1 MKFFCS
7 LTPKYLRNHLSW
19 ELSWTPSQKVFLND
33 AWTPSFQRTLLASK
47 RFTIVHCRLRN
58 MDHPSLIMLHWS
70 NVNWYRCIHVSFLIN
85 INQTHQL
92 FTSFQKIWNN
102 ADLNEKINDLLM
114 WVHWQTLWCKIS
126 PYSYVQRVKDNDKV
140 HTVRK
145 NSFLF
150 ETSPFKQLWNEFYL
164 AVAAKH
170 TTEDFF
176 SLEIDQESF
185 LNEFNLLDGFTSRAQ
200 SNLKKTTGYKRSFSL
215 EWGHIKVTRPSY
227 FVRVPYYFG
236 LIVPK
241 LSYLGEHSEV
251 SQARSLHAC

>member
-7 LTPKYLRNHLSW
+7 FTPKYLRNHLSW
-19 ELSWTPSQKVFLND
+19 EFSWTSSQKVFLND

-47 RFTIVHCRLRN
+47 RLIIVHCRLRN

-126 PYSYVQRVKDNDKV
+126 PHIVRYYENWPRDRVDIKGFG
-140 HTVRK
+140 R
-145 NSFLF
+145 SI
-150 ETSPFKQLWNEFYL
+150 
-164 AVAAKH
+164 
-170 TTEDFF
+170 
-176 SLEIDQESF
+176 SL
-185 LNEFNLLDGFTSRAQ
+185 
-200 SNLKKTTGYKRSFSL
+200 
-215 EWGHIKVTRPSY
+215 
-227 FVRVPYYFG
+227 
-236 LIVPK
+236 
-241 LSYLGEHSEV
+241 
-251 SQARSLHAC
+251 